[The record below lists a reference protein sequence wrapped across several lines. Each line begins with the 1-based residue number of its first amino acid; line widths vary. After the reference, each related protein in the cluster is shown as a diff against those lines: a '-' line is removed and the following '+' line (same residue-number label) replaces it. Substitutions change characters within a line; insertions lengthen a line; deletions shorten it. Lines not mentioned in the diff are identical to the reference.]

1 MAPPTERTVLI
12 TGATG
17 ALGSHVL
24 ARYQRAGQPIV
35 ALHHGAA
42 PPQASGDVRWVR
54 ADVTDPASV
63 REALRGLDVDQLVHT
78 AGGFR
83 FAHADQTSDADLD
96 FLIDTNLKSA
106 FYLVRALLPGMKER
120 NYGRLVFVSSRA
132 TMAPGAGMAAYA
144 ASKAGL
150 NALVA
155 SLAEETKK
163 YDINV
168 NAVLPTVIDTPAN
181 RRDMP
186 KADHAQW
193 VSPES
198 LAEIVFSLTD
208 ARGKPVNG
216 ALLPVAGRL

>member
-1 MAPPTERTVLI
+1 MTAAKKTVLI

-17 ALGSHVL
+17 ALGSAVL

-35 ALHHGAA
+35 ALHHGEAPGQAA
-42 PPQASGDVRWVR
+42 GDVRWVR
-54 ADVTDPASV
+54 ANVTDPASMHQ
-63 REALRGLDVDQLVHT
+63 ALQGLSVDQLVHC

-83 FAHADQTSDADLD
+83 FAHADQTSDQDLD
-96 FLIDTNLKSA
+96 FLLGTNLRSA
-106 FYLVRALLPGMKER
+106 FYLVRELLPGMKER
-120 NYGRLVFVSSRA
+120 NYGRLVFVSSRQ

-150 NALVA
+150 NALVS

-163 YDINV
+163 HDINV

-186 KADHAQW
+186 KADISQW
-193 VSPES
+193 VSTES
-198 LAEIVFSLTD
+198 LAEIIFSLTD
-208 ARGKPVNG
+208 AWGKPMNG
-216 ALLPVAGRL
+216 ALVPVAGRL

>member
-1 MAPPTERTVLI
+1 MANATKKTVLI
-12 TGATG
+12 TGAAG
-17 ALGSHVL
+17 ALGSQVL

-35 ALHHGAA
+35 ALHHGQA
-42 PPQASGDVRWVR
+42 PEGTPGDVRWIR
-54 ADVTDPASV
+54 ADLTDPASV
-63 REALRGLDVDQLVHT
+63 HEALQALHVDQLVHC

-83 FAHADQTSDADLD
+83 FAQADQTSDEDLD

-106 FYLVRALLPGMKER
+106 FYLVRELLPRMKER
-120 NYGRLVFVSSRA
+120 NYGRLVFVSSKA
-132 TMAPGAGMAAYA
+132 TLSSPAGMAAYG

-150 NALVA
+150 NALVS
-155 SLAEETKK
+155 SLAEETRK

-186 KADHAQW
+186 KADFSQW
-193 VSPES
+193 VAPES
-198 LAEIVFSLTD
+198 LAEVIFSLTD
-208 ARGKPVNG
+208 AWGKPIHG